1 MGLQGIIIME
11 INHMQTLCGGG
22 PVGFEPVRE
31 AWVVGGNPAWRAWAG
46 KLLESRGLTW
56 TALSWQ
62 AWDARCGQGGL
73 PELVL
78 TDGRRGCGIAM
89 ASGVRVVEAG
99 ERLPGPWDAGALAD
113 ALDAAGVSAAVAGN
127 GLWPSPRVAPAGI
140 GNLVRRYAV
149 AGRRAVDGLNR
160 SLDAFRRC
168 QPGPLAGGDFLA
180 EANEKSRELEGLV
193 DALDRTLNPA
203 RVTRGECPVWPV
215 VEDAF
220 DLGCFESG
228 WTWQDGLP
236 DALPDIAAGRCQVE
250 RVMESVV
257 AAIGCLRSGSG
268 AAVHVGA
275 RMTESAPCR
284 ELVVECRG
292 LPAGLGAANPE
303 LAMQLVVLASR
314 LADAGGRLE
323 EDAAGIWRCF
333 LPVRPQAAWRL
344 RAEVPAWPRVLVVAS
359 DSRQSSLYS
368 RLLWRRGCVP
378 VEVRTCARAVAVE
391 AGTGGRRKYAAAVV
405 AEGPGAM
412 PDADAVRLGRLVPV
426 LVIRRSGDRLH
437 RWQAVPGVTHVLPG
451 SVDPNVACR
460 VLETVLDGQPPVVSG
475 DAGPGS

>member
-1 MGLQGIIIME
+1 ME
-11 INHMQTLCGGG
+11 ITVRQALCGWG
-22 PVGFEPVRE
+22 PAGIEPVWE

-46 KLLESRGLTW
+46 KLLEGRGFTW
-56 TALSWQ
+56 IAWSWR
-62 AWDARCGQGGL
+62 AWDARRGQGGL

-78 TDGRRGCGIAM
+78 TDGGRECGIA
-89 ASGVRVVEAG
+89 AISGVRVVEAG
-99 ERLPGPWDAGALAD
+99 ECLPDPWDARALTA
-113 ALDAAGVSAAVAGN
+113 ALDAAGVPAEGAG
-127 GLWPSPRVAPAGI
+127 GVPRFSPLVGPAGI
-140 GNLVRRYAV
+140 GSLLRRYVV
-149 AGRRAVDGLNR
+149 AGRQAVDGLHR
-160 SLDAFRRC
+160 SLEAFRSC

-180 EANEKSRELEGLV
+180 EVGEKSGELEGLV

-228 WTWQDGLP
+228 WAWQDGLP
-236 DALPDIAAGRCQVE
+236 AALPDIAASRRQVE

-257 AAIGCLRSGSG
+257 AAIGCLRPVSG
-268 AAVHVGA
+268 AVVRVGA
-275 RMTESAPCR
+275 RMAKSAPCR
-284 ELVVECRG
+284 ELVVECRD

-314 LADAGGRLE
+314 LADAGGRFE

-344 RAEVPAWPRVLVVAS
+344 RAEVPPWPRVLVVAS
-359 DSRQSSLYS
+359 DSRRGSLYS

-405 AEGPGAM
+405 AEAPGAR
-412 PDADAVRLGRLVPV
+412 PDADAVRLGRVVPV
-426 LVIRRSGDRLH
+426 VVIGGGGRPG
-437 RWQAVPGVTHVLPG
+437 RWQAVPGATHVLPD
-451 SVDPNVACR
+451 SVDPNVSLR
-460 VLETVLDGQPPVVSG
+460 VLESVLGGIPPAVSG
-475 DAGPGS
+475 NPGPGS